1 MKYNLLV
8 ETEDKR
14 FEKVKLP
21 ASYKWDF
28 IGRFGLERVPTK
40 AEFIVWLAAFE
51 AYQTVSE
58 YEKSFEEFFKEM
70 RENEKINSTSK
81 EG

>member
-1 MKYNLLV
+1 MKYKLLV
-8 ETEDKR
+8 ETDNG

-21 ASYKWDF
+21 SEYKWDF
-28 IGRFGLERVPTK
+28 IKRFGLVRVPTK
-40 AEFIVWLAAFE
+40 ADFTVWLTAFE

-70 RENEKINSTSK
+70 SENEKINSTS
-81 EG
+81 